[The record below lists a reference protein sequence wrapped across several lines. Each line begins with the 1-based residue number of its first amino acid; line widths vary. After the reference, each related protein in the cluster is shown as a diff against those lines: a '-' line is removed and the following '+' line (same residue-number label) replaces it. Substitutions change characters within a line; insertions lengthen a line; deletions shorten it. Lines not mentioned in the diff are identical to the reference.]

1 MVTMLKLRGQGDGL
15 GSWRLGGAGP
25 AVLPRAGQMAMH
37 RQRQERVRWEEARE
51 KERQSG
57 IKRDV
62 MWTRGSAS
70 QTIRMQCAP
79 AASGPG
85 SHFATRSPR
94 PWEMDSRSWVK
105 DDGCSASV
113 ICRRKCQGQGRCRN
127 LLAASFVAILIG
139 SAHLAGV
146 REPVS
151 GDEALDWHFQVT
163 WGKCNPHQRARLKN
177 NRSCRFPDRNFEN
190 RQKFKTRSVVEESAF
205 VSLGTP

>member
-15 GSWRLGGAGP
+15 GSWCLGGAGP
-25 AVLPRAGQMAMH
+25 AVLPRAGQMAMQ

-105 DDGCSASV
+105 DDGCSSSV

-127 LLAASFVAILIG
+127 LLAASFVAKRIG

-151 GDEALDWHFQVT
+151 GDEALDWHFQGDVGGD
-163 WGKCNPHQRARLKN
+163 WPILSGPASKH
-177 NRSCRFPDRNFEN
+177 RSCRFPDIF
-190 RQKFKTRSVVEESAF
+190 KFSESAD
-205 VSLGTP
+205 SKIEKRGAWWKRAPL